1 MNRMTPSDD
10 VARDPRTH
18 SRDATSDARLPAL
31 LLTHHVQVLAC
42 VARDPA
48 VRMREVAASVGLTER
63 AVLRLVGE
71 LEEAGLL
78 RRVREGRCNRY
89 QVSPE
94 PLLKLARAF
103 EALASSAAAASERA
117 GAGVEAPLAPRASSD
132 GISRNLSFID

>member
-1 MNRMTPSDD
+1 
-10 VARDPRTH
+10 
-18 SRDATSDARLPAL
+18 
-31 LLTHHVQVLAC
+31 
-42 VARDPA
+42 
-48 VRMREVAASVGLTER
+48 
-63 AVLRLVGE
+63 VLRLVGE

>member
-1 MNRMTPSDD
+1 MTPSDD
-10 VARDPRTH
+10 LARDAGTQTRDTTSK
-18 SRDATSDARLPAL
+18 SRHPSL
-31 LLTHHVQVLAC
+31 LLTNHAQVLAC

-48 VRMREVAASVGLTER
+48 VRMREVAESVGLTER

-94 PLLKLARAF
+94 PLRKLARAF
-103 EALASSAAAASERA
+103 EALASSAAAAPEQA
-117 GAGVEAPLAPRASSD
+117 GISVEAPLAPRAPSD